1 MKKRAGRPRKARSTQ
16 PAPPQNRRKLG
27 AAATLLPLAVS
38 MIPGALTLR
47 QPAAT
52 TETTTAVVQP
62 APQAARKAGTGKH
75 FMIPV
80 NDLRA
85 WASSVLVTIDNVT
98 IAGNSK
104 VHDQGNDCEIHF
116 GARSPNFKGR
126 PDGLVLEPMN
136 ACSQPFPGKTD
147 QKNSDWLDFAKTIKN
162 TSVSVSGVPR
172 IWPEHLTG
180 GNEDS
185 NPNHAVELHPLT
197 KVVINN
203 QPPFEFSKN
212 VSAGEYRGG
221 VGLPTA
227 QRIVQKTF
235 VTVTRNGEN
244 ADISFFGGQIG
255 NFTVL
260 EINVDRASIAPDPAG
275 SFRMNGEVVLEDG
288 SAVPVRMV
296 TIKDSPYNSTIGEI
310 RSNGSGDFVAL
321 GEVLVLFSLSPE
333 FLLTAATQSNGQPVM
348 IQHPIQLILFGPP
361 DV

>member
-1 MKKRAGRPRKARSTQ
+1 MKKRAGRPRKARSTK

-52 TETTTAVVQP
+52 TETTAVVQP

-80 NDLRA
+80 NDLRT
-85 WASSVLVTIDNVT
+85 WASSVLVTINDVT
-98 IAGNSK
+98 VEGNSK
-104 VHDQGNDCEIHF
+104 VHQQDNDCEIHF
-116 GARSPNFKGR
+116 GAHAPSFKGN
-126 PDGLVLEPMN
+126 PDGIVLEPMN
-136 ACSQPFPGKTD
+136 ACSAPFPGKPE
-147 QKNSDWLDFAKTIKN
+147 QKNSDWIDFANKIRDT
-162 TSVSVSGVPR
+162 TVSVTGVPR

-180 GNEDS
+180 SHDES
-185 NPNHAVELHPLT
+185 NPNHALELHPLT
-197 KVVINN
+197 SVVSNN
-203 QPPFEFSKN
+203 QTLDFAAN
-212 VSAGEYRGG
+212 VFAGEYRGG

-227 QRIVQKTF
+227 QNIVKKVF
-235 VTVTRNGEN
+235 VTVTRNGNN
-244 ADISFFGGQIG
+244 ADIAFFGGQIG

-288 SAVPVRMV
+288 STVPVRMV
-296 TIKDSPYNSTIGEI
+296 TIKDSPYNNTIGEI
-310 RSNGSGDFVAL
+310 RSNGSGDIVAL

-333 FLLTAATQSNGQPVM
+333 FLLSAATQSNGQPVM
-348 IQHPIQLILFGPP
+348 IEHPIQLILFGPP